1 MFKKLFILMLLFN
14 AHLAMA
20 AEEGEEEVAKKVLSY
35 VSLGDAMVLNL
46 KTNSKRLTF
55 LQLKVDVLVVN
66 DDAKEAVEAHVP
78 AIRHKIILLLSEQ
91 NALDMKT
98 SAKRN
103 DIRKIATTQVQEL
116 MDELAGNKD
125 IEDVLFSSFLIQ

>member
-1 MFKKLFILMLLFN
+1 MLLFN